1 MPHHEHILRGVI
13 LGEMSGDDFELA
25 LLVRLL
31 TLTKPIVLKAT
42 NLIGVNPTEII
53 MDFKDHGTIH
63 QGMTSLGRGY
73 GHVLSH
79 CHSTYPR
86 FDFILDTMFIQVPIS
101 NFQEHE
107 KKQIKQIQNAFDK
120 RGPDGRNQIESYLD
134 EVFGGNH
141 SAIIDDGH
149 FVVKKDG
156 EPVTGFKIV
165 YMRGSPGA
173 ANHTGLIK
181 DYKDLLHVSFDELK
195 EKLFKN
201 IPT

>member
-25 LLVRLL
+25 LLVP
-31 TLTKPIVLKAT
+31 PIVLKAT
-42 NLIGVNPTEII
+42 NLIGQNPTEII
-53 MDFKDHGTIH
+53 MNFKDHETIY
-63 QGMTSLGRGY
+63 QGKTSLGRGY

-79 CHSTYPR
+79 CHSSYPR
-86 FDFILDTMFIQVPIS
+86 FDFILDTMFIQVSIS

-107 KKQIKQIQNAFDK
+107 KTPSKKIQNAFNV
-120 RGPDGRNQIESYLD
+120 RGTDGKNQIEKYLD
-134 EVFGGNH
+134 EVFEGNH
-141 SAIIDDGH
+141 SASIDDDGH

-173 ANHTGLIK
+173 PNHTGLIK

-195 EKLFKN
+195 EKLFRN